1 MIFIQCKSAAIKL
14 IVKRIPRVFWFCC
27 GGKLQKYQAP
37 VAIKTQCQTKL
48 LTFRLE
54 LKWRVWAERQ
64 SLALNYEF
72 EWTERQ
78 TQLLFKSSVL
88 KNKGF
93 DWGMCK
99 EGRGRRR
106 KMRNHGPRLFQ
117 NSNCDWVRICI
128 RNKKEEVEWPYP
140 MPSQAWWPVI
150 RRHYHRSRRYW
161 FDFKDVFKGILL
173 GEGSGG
179 GAHERQGLEQ
189 KWRLN
194 TLYTKSSTRPNQ

>member
-78 TQLLFKSSVL
+78 TQLLLKSSVL
-88 KNKGF
+88 KNKSLTGACAK
-93 DWGMCK
+93 G
-99 EGRGRRR
+99 EGQAKKNAKPRTEVISKHELRLSTNLHPKQERGT
-106 KMRNHGPRLFQ
+106 
-117 NSNCDWVRICI
+117 
-128 RNKKEEVEWPYP
+128 EVEWPYP
-140 MPSQAWWPVI
+140 IVPSLSD
-150 RRHYHRSRRYW
+150 RHRH
-161 FDFKDVFKGILL
+161 DDL
-173 GEGSGG
+173 
-179 GAHERQGLEQ
+179 
-189 KWRLN
+189 
-194 TLYTKSSTRPNQ
+194 

>member
-14 IVKRIPRVFWFCC
+14 IVKRISRVFWFCC
-27 GGKLQKYQAP
+27 GGKLQKYQTP

-48 LTFRLE
+48 LTFILE

-72 EWTERQ
+72 EWIERQ
-78 TQLLFKSSVL
+78 TQLLLKSSVL

-106 KMRNHGPRLFQ
+106 KCKKRTAVISKHELRLSTNLHPKQ
-117 NSNCDWVRICI
+117 ERGS
-128 RNKKEEVEWPYP
+128 EVEWPYP
-140 MPSQAWWPVI
+140 IVPSLWD
-150 RRHYHRSRRYW
+150 RHRH
-161 FDFKDVFKGILL
+161 DDL
-173 GEGSGG
+173 
-179 GAHERQGLEQ
+179 
-189 KWRLN
+189 
-194 TLYTKSSTRPNQ
+194 

>member
-14 IVKRIPRVFWFCC
+14 IVKRISRVFWFCC
-27 GGKLQKYQAP
+27 GGKLQKFQAP

-78 TQLLFKSSVL
+78 TQLLLTSSVL
-88 KNKGF
+88 KNKKF

-106 KMRNHGPRLFQ
+106 KCKKRTEVISKHELRLSTNLHPKQ
-117 NSNCDWVRICI
+117 ERGS
-128 RNKKEEVEWPYP
+128 EVEWPYP
-140 MPSQAWWPVI
+140 IVPSLSD
-150 RRHYHRSRRYW
+150 RHRH
-161 FDFKDVFKGILL
+161 DDL
-173 GEGSGG
+173 
-179 GAHERQGLEQ
+179 
-189 KWRLN
+189 
-194 TLYTKSSTRPNQ
+194 